1 MKVFVTGATGV
12 LGRETLTL
20 LQENGHEVRALAR
33 SEQNLLRIREL
44 GAEPVRGT
52 LLDAASWRSA
62 LRGCDAVLHLA
73 TRIPSKTNIGRLSAW
88 AENDRIRT
96 VGTRLLVDMALAA
109 GVGTLIYP
117 SVVFLYPDSGNAW
130 IDEGFPTQP
139 VAHVRSTLDAEGEVT
154 RFQAHGGR
162 GISLRMGRFYGPDS
176 WDVRD
181 TLTAAGYGLSI
192 IPGHPDAYI
201 PMIWVRDAARAVVAA
216 LERAPGGVWN
226 VVDNEPLPLREHSAI
241 LAAAAGRR
249 RLVNLPPVLVR
260 IILGASLYDA
270 LTRSQRVSNRRFRE
284 ATGWAPEIASA
295 RDGWLLARDLQ
306 RECSAAR
313 KGSQPEAMVGS

>member
-12 LGRETLTL
+12 LGRETLAL
-20 LQENGHEVRALAR
+20 LQQNGHEVRALAR
-33 SEQNLLRIREL
+33 SGQNLLRIREL

-52 LLDAASWRSA
+52 LLDAASWRAA
-62 LRGCDAVLHLA
+62 LRGCDAILHLA
-73 TRIPSKTNIGRLSAW
+73 TCIPSKANIGRLSAW

-96 VGTRLLVDMALAA
+96 VGTRLLVDMAIEA

-117 SVVFLYPDSGNAW
+117 SVVFLYPDSGDAW
-130 IDEGFPTQP
+130 IDEDFPTQP
-139 VAHVRSTLDAEGEVT
+139 VAHVRSTLDAEGEIA

-162 GISLRMGRFYGPDS
+162 GITLRMGRFYGPDS

-181 TLTAAGYGLSI
+181 TITAAGYGLSI
-192 IPGHPDAYI
+192 VPGSPNAYI

-226 VVDNEPLPLREHSAI
+226 VTNNEPLPLREHSAI

-249 RLVNLPPVLVR
+249 RLVGLPPVLLR
-260 IILGASLYDA
+260 LMLGTSLYDA

-284 ATGWAPEIASA
+284 ATGWAPEVASA
-295 RDGWLLARDLQ
+295 RDGWPLVRELQ
-306 RECSAAR
+306 LEHSAAR
-313 KGSQPEAMVGS
+313 KRSQPQPMVGS